1 MNSIDIK
8 MSREM
13 SKRNLEFEQGDFDLR
28 KTGKSQMM
36 TKIKKNK
43 EIKNLECVCLEKQK
57 MFA

>member
-13 SKRNLEFEQGDFDLR
+13 SKRNLESEQGDVDLR

-36 TKIKKNK
+36 TKIKK
-43 EIKNLECVCLEKQK
+43 KQRN
-57 MFA
+57 